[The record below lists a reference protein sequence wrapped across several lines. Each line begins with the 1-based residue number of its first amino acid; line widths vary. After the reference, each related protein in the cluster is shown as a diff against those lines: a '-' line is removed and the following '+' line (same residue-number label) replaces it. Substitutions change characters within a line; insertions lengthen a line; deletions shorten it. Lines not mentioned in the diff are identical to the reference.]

1 MDKWTSFPSP
11 LKRKMILTALVGIG
25 CLLVGIAFTVIAK
38 DTMMLL
44 LSVAVCAFSFYKAFA
59 MFRIAS
65 KKDYEIVEGTCTAIV
80 PKLLNKFRK
89 IKITDDDGNEFNF
102 EVIDAI
108 ESDEGRYLAMLP
120 LFDDPEKMLQD
131 SGELVIVKVGE
142 ENGEEYYYEIE
153 DDDEYDFIADAFIER
168 LEDFYEI
175 AQDE

>member
-1 MDKWTSFPSP
+1 MEF
-11 LKRKMILTALVGIG
+11 LIMEN
-25 CLLVGIAFTVIAK
+25 
-38 DTMMLL
+38 
-44 LSVAVCAFSFYKAFA
+44 
-59 MFRIAS
+59 
-65 KKDYEIVEGTCTAIV
+65 KKNELGYDADLISLI
-80 PKLLNKFRK
+80 
-89 IKITDDDGNEFNF
+89 DDDGNEFNF

-120 LFDDPEKMLQD
+120 IFDDPKEMLND

-153 DDDEYDFIADAFIER
+153 DDDEYDFVADAFIER